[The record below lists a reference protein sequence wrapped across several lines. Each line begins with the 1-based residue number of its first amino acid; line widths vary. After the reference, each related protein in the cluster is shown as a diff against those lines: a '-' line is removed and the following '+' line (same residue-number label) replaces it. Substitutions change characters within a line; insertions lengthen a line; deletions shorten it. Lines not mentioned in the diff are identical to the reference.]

1 MTRKPFS
8 TDMKSGLFFAVVGV
22 FAVWRGLDYDM
33 GTAARM
39 GPGYFPVVLGGV
51 LALLGLAIL
60 GRGLLEPGEEE
71 PQDRFEVKSFV
82 LITLAVVGFAAALIV
97 FYPVWLLRLMGAADV
112 KLMAVLGL
120 ALGWKEAGM
129 VVLFGTVLAGLHALV
144 LVLIPSL
151 ERKYGFALPG
161 TRVKARSVPLG
172 AWLSLATMG
181 WVWIQNQ

>member
-1 MTRKPFS
+1 MPVLIELSFIFIL
-8 TDMKSGLFFAVVGV
+8 LFFSVQIIYNDLKL
-22 FAVWRGLDYDM
+22 RKI
-33 GTAARM
+33 
-39 GPGYFPVVLGGV
+39 PN
-51 LALLGLAIL
+51 ALLVFYGLAVL
-60 GRGLLEPGEEE
+60 LHKVLVSVSYGLPWGWVAGWM
-71 PQDRFEVKSFV
+71 DS
-82 LITLAVVGFAAALIV
+82 LIGFAAALIV
-97 FYPVWLLRLMGAADV
+97 FYPIWLLRLMGAADV

>member
-1 MTRKPFS
+1 MPVLIK
-8 TDMKSGLFFAVVGV
+8 LFFIFILLFFSAQIIYSDLKL
-22 FAVWRGLDYDM
+22 RKI
-33 GTAARM
+33 
-39 GPGYFPVVLGGV
+39 PN
-51 LALLGLAIL
+51 ALLVFYGLAVL
-60 GRGLLEPGEEE
+60 LHKVFVSVSYGLPWGWVAGWGDSLIG
-71 PQDRFEVKSFV
+71 FV
-82 LITLAVVGFAAALIV
+82 AALIV
-97 FYPVWLLRLMGAADV
+97 FYPIWLLRLMGAADV

-181 WVWIQNQ
+181 WVWMQNQ

>member
-1 MTRKPFS
+1 M
-8 TDMKSGLFFAVVGV
+8 
-22 FAVWRGLDYDM
+22 
-33 GTAARM
+33 
-39 GPGYFPVVLGGV
+39 
-51 LALLGLAIL
+51 
-60 GRGLLEPGEEE
+60 
-71 PQDRFEVKSFV
+71 FV
-82 LITLAVVGFAAALIV
+82 LIKLSFIFILLFFSAQIIYSDLKLRKIPNALLVFYGLAVLLHKVFVSVSYGLPWGWVAGWGDSLIGFAAVLIV